1 MGSFSKAVIM
11 KSLILFIIP
20 ILIFLIFM
28 IEEIKSETQFAEFTD
43 HQPELTNYV
52 MRAAKSKERKANLNC
67 KKKPFDK
74 RCFLKRINQFNK
86 QIRKNF
92 KKLNQINRGLKNV
105 RIMFQNM
112 TNLIMNL
119 QETIQNPMTTTTTE
133 TATTTIM

>member
-20 ILIFLIFM
+20 ILIFM
-28 IEEIKSETQFAEFTD
+28 IEEIKSETQFAEFTE

-52 MRAAKSKERKANLNC
+52 LRAAKSKERKANLNC

-74 RCFLKRINQFNK
+74 RCFLRRINQFNK